1 MDHSDIPKIV
11 HHHVAAAGGT
21 TSAPPPVTTGSTRQ
35 EREPYSARQ
44 ARRDQQRQAELQ
56 TQQGGLGW
64 SNDLGENPYLSHLRP
79 RGAGYAGS
87 EVSSSSIGG
96 TSMGGGSSIYSS
108 SMGGNHSNT
117 AGYSRSVS
125 GSGGG
130 PSGRL
135 IYTPDDRRSGSTMGS
150 QSRSPPLLSPIPQRR
165 ISPTSFV
172 LNKDDHDGDHHS
184 PRSASRTHSGGE
196 PTQKQG
202 KGNTFL
208 SIPPSGSTSQSTS
221 SRKRR
226 STRSSTTDVDSP
238 LRRWVRYLNVEVGL
252 SSVSMVVVCLGL
264 VAGLKWLI
272 GLGGYSG
279 QSPLHK

>member
-1 MDHSDIPKIV
+1 MDRSDIPKIV
-11 HHHVAAAGGT
+11 HHHAAAVGES
-21 TSAPPPVTTGSTRQ
+21 TSALSPGNTGSTRQ

-56 TQQGGLGW
+56 AEQEGRGW

-79 RGAGYAGS
+79 RAAGYAGS

-108 SMGGNHSNT
+108 SIGGYHSHT
-117 AGYSRSVS
+117 GGYSRSVS
-125 GSGGG
+125 GSGAG
-130 PSGRL
+130 PSGRI
-135 IYTPDDRRSGSTMGS
+135 IYTPDDRRSGSTTGS

-165 ISPTSFV
+165 ISPNSFV
-172 LNKDDHDGDHHS
+172 LNKTDHNNDS
-184 PRSASRTHSGGE
+184 PRSASQTGAGGGAT
-196 PTQKQG
+196 TQKQG
-202 KGNTFL
+202 NSFL
-208 SIPPSGSTSQSTS
+208 SIPPGGSTSQSTS

-226 STRSSTTDVDSP
+226 PAKTSSIDVDSP
-238 LRRWVRYLNVEVGL
+238 LRRWVRYLNMEMRL
-252 SSVSMVVVCLGL
+252 SSGSMIAVCLGL

-279 QSPLHK
+279 